1 MLIFSDSRQTAARLA
16 PNLQKYST
24 QDALRPLIC
33 VGYRVLQEQASI
45 RKLLSLQDLYLAV
58 LISSKQLEVRLR
70 PELRAGED
78 FTEDVTVEQA
88 LKQGALADSEK
99 MLELFTEVGR
109 STPPESLLASI
120 IDTLF
125 HRYYGM
131 EALALASIVEREKFS
146 EKIVGLPALPEVAES
161 AEQKMAIVRIW
172 LRLWQKNGFLL
183 NGMPQASR
191 RIRIKPIAHWQLR
204 WDAVGL
210 ADETGPD
217 RVR

>member
-1 MLIFSDSRQTAARLA
+1 MR
-16 PNLQKYST
+16 
-24 QDALRPLIC
+24 LRPLIC

-78 FTEDVTVEQA
+78 FIEDVTVEQA

-131 EALALASIVEREKFS
+131 EALALASVVEREKFS
-146 EKIVGLPALPEVAES
+146 EKIVGLPALPDVAES
-161 AEQKMAIVRIW
+161 AEQKMAIARIW
-172 LRLWQKNGFLL
+172 LRQWQKNGFLAEW
-183 NGMPQASR
+183 NAPGVATDTDQTP
-191 RIRIKPIAHWQLR
+191 HWQLR
-204 WDAVGL
+204 WDAIGL